1 LPGIS
6 QQDDPFLIDG
16 YKFDLRAYVLVAS
29 ISPLR
34 VYMYDEGLVRFAAT
48 KFHLP
53 GNISE
58 PAATPRQDQKGGIEA
73 GNNTSRAKSGRRKDQ
88 CVHQLRTP
96 ARFAP
101 TLTTFNRP
109 ACNDVRLWFGQ
120 YLRDIYRGQSPGLF
134 PVTTC
139 AGLHNSQFLV
149 S

>member
-1 LPGIS
+1 ML

-16 YKFDLRAYVLVAS
+16 YKFDLRAYVLVTS

-53 GNISE
+53 DNTSE
-58 PAATPRQDQKGGIEA
+58 TAASPRQGQEGGIEA

-88 CVHQLRTP
+88 YVHRSRIL

-109 ACNDVRLWFGQ
+109 ACNDARLLFGQ
-120 YLRDIYRGQSPGLF
+120 YLSEFYRGSPLVCF
-134 PVTTC
+134 PLLLVQDC
-139 AGLHNSQFLV
+139 AIVGFLN
-149 S
+149 